1 MEKPRIKTVDG
12 MEHEMAEL
20 TGHSYRIASEF
31 DSNQPQITDV
41 DFIERHADV
50 ISKFYDGVTKED
62 VLDMP
67 LEEILPA
74 SIAAR
79 RAVYAFTW
87 LKTKEITKNLDEDK
101 AKEQ

>member
-1 MEKPRIKTVDG
+1 MERPTITINGV
-12 MEHEMAEL
+12 EHKMAEL
-20 TGHSYRIASEF
+20 TGRTYRIASEF
-31 DSNQPQITDV
+31 DNNQPQITDI

-74 SIAAR
+74 SVVAR

-87 LKTKEITKNLDEDK
+87 LKTAEISKNSDEDK
-101 AKEQ
+101 EQ